1 MPDNLQLILH
11 WPVKLY
17 IMKKKSRISYQ
28 KIAFFVSG
36 IGSLVWFLIRVIPKP
51 SRAAYPCMRT
61 AAPIASG
68 FVLYL
73 LGLVSTAALFKKSRQ
88 HYLRSRYLPASLFIL
103 AAMFAG
109 LLTTITADK
118 PAYANSKAFFQP
130 ANIPMG
136 TAKGINPG
144 RVVWIYD
151 PDATNADCTN
161 AYGDGWFLTKN
172 NNQEVIYQMV
182 SSAVQL
188 LTGTTTDLSAWNAIF
203 QYYNQNHGKG
213 SVKYSAGEKIL
224 IKVNATSAWSG
235 NYSTSDLSK
244 VNNGYYS
251 IAETSPQIVLAV
263 LRQLVNVV
271 GVAQSNIYVGD
282 PMKHIYNHC
291 YNLWHSEFPD
301 VKYLDHDNYSNL
313 GRVQVVQ
320 SSSPLIFYSDRGKV
334 LRSGS
339 FNDASYGSP
348 ILSDYL
354 YTVFQDVEYIIN
366 IPALKAHARAGITL
380 FAKNHMGSHCREDA
394 RHLHMGL
401 VNPDEDYGK
410 NYRTGMNLYRV
421 QVDLMGHKLLGGKEL
436 FYLLDGLW
444 AGPEAIDPP
453 NKWTSTP
460 FNNDWTSSIFA
471 SQDPVAI
478 ESVAFDFLRAEYST
492 GNSYGTYPQMNGV
505 DEYLHQAADVANWPT
520 QIIYDPENDGTPLAS
535 LGVHE
540 HWNNETEK
548 QYSRNLGTG
557 NGIELY
563 TSGNLPTGIK
573 HLPDNNNMLDLRVW
587 RSAHQVNIEG
597 VVSKNAVGEVYNL
610 LGHRVFKT
618 HLYEGNFNTFTVSSD
633 LKGIYIIMISDG
645 DKAAVQKV
653 FFH

>member
-1 MPDNLQLILH
+1 
-11 WPVKLY
+11 
-17 IMKKKSRISYQ
+17 MKKKARISYQ
-28 KIAFFVSG
+28 KMAFFVSG
-36 IGSLVWFLIRVIPKP
+36 IGSLLWFLIRVIPKP
-51 SRAAYPCMRT
+51 SRSAYPCMRT
-61 AAPIASG
+61 AAPIASS

-73 LGLVSTAALFKKSRQ
+73 LGLVSTAALFKKSKQ
-88 HYLRSRYLPASLFIL
+88 HYLQSRYLPSSLFL
-103 AAMFAG
+103 FAAMFAG

-118 PAYANSKAFFQP
+118 PAYANNQAFSQQ
-130 ANIPMG
+130 ANAPMG

-172 NNQEVIYQMV
+172 NNQDVINQMV
-182 SSAVQL
+182 SSAVQI
-188 LTGTTTDLSAWNAIF
+188 LTGATTDLSAWNAIF
-203 QYYNQNHGKG
+203 RYYNQNHGKG
-213 SVKYSAGEKIL
+213 SVSYSTGEKIL

-244 VNNGYYS
+244 VNNGYYG
-251 IAETSPQIVLAV
+251 IAETSPQVVLAV

-282 PMKHIYNHC
+282 PMKHIYIHC
-291 YNLWHSEFPD
+291 YELWHSEFPN

-320 SSSPLIFYSDRGKV
+320 SSNPLIFYSDRGAV
-334 LRSGS
+334 LRTGS
-339 FNDASYGSP
+339 FSDASSGSP

-354 YTVFQDVEYIIN
+354 YTVFQDVEYMIN

-380 FAKNHMGSHCREDA
+380 FAKNHLGSQSRDDA
-394 RHLHMGL
+394 KHLHMGL

-410 NYRTGMNLYRV
+410 NYRTGTKLYRV

-444 AGPEAIDPP
+444 AGPEAVDSP

-478 ESVAFDFLRAEYST
+478 ESVAFDFLRTEYTAS
-492 GNSYGTYPQMNGV
+492 NSYGTYPQMKGV

-520 QIIYDPENDGTPLAS
+520 GITYDPENDGTPLAS

-540 HWNNETEK
+540 HWNNETNK

-557 NGIELY
+557 DGIELY
-563 TSGNLPTGIK
+563 ASVNLPTGIK
-573 HLPDNNNMLDLRVW
+573 PLPDNNNMPDLRVW
-587 RSAHQVNIEG
+587 TSGHQVNIEG
-597 VVSKNAVGEVYNL
+597 AVSSNAFGEVYNL
-610 LGHRVFKT
+610 LGLKVFKA
-618 HLYEGNFNTFTVSSD
+618 HLGEGNFKTFTVSSA
-633 LKGIYIIMISDG
+633 LKGVYIIKISDG
-645 DKAAVQKV
+645 DKVATQKV
-653 FFH
+653 LF

>member
-1 MPDNLQLILH
+1 
-11 WPVKLY
+11 
-17 IMKKKSRISYQ
+17 
-28 KIAFFVSG
+28 
-36 IGSLVWFLIRVIPKP
+36 
-51 SRAAYPCMRT
+51 
-61 AAPIASG
+61 
-68 FVLYL
+68 
-73 LGLVSTAALFKKSRQ
+73 
-88 HYLRSRYLPASLFIL
+88 
-103 AAMFAG
+103 MFAG

-118 PAYANSKAFFQP
+118 PAYANNQAFSQQ
-130 ANIPMG
+130 ANAPMG

-172 NNQEVIYQMV
+172 NNQDVINQMV
-182 SSAVQL
+182 SSAVQI
-188 LTGTTTDLSAWNAIF
+188 LTGATTDLSAWNAIF
-203 QYYNQNHGKG
+203 RYYNQNHGKG
-213 SVKYSAGEKIL
+213 SVSYSTGEKIL

-244 VNNGYYS
+244 VNNGYYG
-251 IAETSPQIVLAV
+251 IAETSPQVVLAV

-282 PMKHIYNHC
+282 PMKHIYIHC
-291 YNLWHSEFPD
+291 YELWHSEFPN

-320 SSSPLIFYSDRGKV
+320 SSNPLIFYSDRGAV
-334 LRSGS
+334 LRTGS
-339 FNDASYGSP
+339 FSDASSGSP

-354 YTVFQDVEYIIN
+354 YTVFQDVEYMIN

-380 FAKNHMGSHCREDA
+380 FAKNHLGSQSRDDA
-394 RHLHMGL
+394 KHLHMGL

-410 NYRTGMNLYRV
+410 NYRTGTKLYRV

-444 AGPEAIDPP
+444 AGPEAVDSP

-478 ESVAFDFLRAEYST
+478 ESVAFDFLRTEYTAS
-492 GNSYGTYPQMNGV
+492 NSYGTYPQMKGV

-520 QIIYDPENDGTPLAS
+520 GITYDPENDGTPLAS

-540 HWNNETEK
+540 HWNNETNK

-557 NGIELY
+557 DGIELY
-563 TSGNLPTGIK
+563 ASVNLPTGIK
-573 HLPDNNNMLDLRVW
+573 PLPDNNNMPDLRVW
-587 RSAHQVNIEG
+587 TSGHQVNIEG
-597 VVSKNAVGEVYNL
+597 AVSSNAFGEVYNL
-610 LGHRVFKT
+610 LGLKVFKA
-618 HLYEGNFNTFTVSSD
+618 HLGEGNFKTFTVSSA
-633 LKGIYIIMISDG
+633 LKGVYIIKISDG
-645 DKAAVQKV
+645 DKVATQKV
-653 FFH
+653 LF

>member
-1 MPDNLQLILH
+1 
-11 WPVKLY
+11 
-17 IMKKKSRISYQ
+17 MKKKARISYQ
-28 KIAFFVSG
+28 KMAFFVSG
-36 IGSLVWFLIRVIPKP
+36 IGSLLWFLIRVIPKP
-51 SRAAYPCMRT
+51 SRSAYPCMRT
-61 AAPIASG
+61 AAPIASS

-73 LGLVSTAALFKKSRQ
+73 LGLVSTAALFKKSKQ
-88 HYLRSRYLPASLFIL
+88 HYLQSRYLPSSLFL
-103 AAMFAG
+103 FAAMFAG

-118 PAYANSKAFFQP
+118 PAYANNQAFSQQ
-130 ANIPMG
+130 ANAPMG

-172 NNQEVIYQMV
+172 NNQDVINQMV
-182 SSAVQL
+182 SSAVQI
-188 LTGTTTDLSAWNAIF
+188 LTGATTDLSAWNAIF
-203 QYYNQNHGKG
+203 RYYNQNHGKG
-213 SVKYSAGEKIL
+213 SVSYSTGEKIL

-244 VNNGYYS
+244 VNNGYYG
-251 IAETSPQIVLAV
+251 IAETSPQVVLAV

-282 PMKHIYNHC
+282 PMKHIYIHC
-291 YNLWHSEFPD
+291 YELWHSEFPN

-320 SSSPLIFYSDRGKV
+320 SSNPLIFYSDRGAV
-334 LRSGS
+334 LRTGS
-339 FNDASYGSP
+339 FSDASSGSP

-354 YTVFQDVEYIIN
+354 YTVFQDVEYMIN

-380 FAKNHMGSHCREDA
+380 FAKNHLGSQSRDDA
-394 RHLHMGL
+394 KHLHMGL

-410 NYRTGMNLYRV
+410 NYRTGTKLYRV

-444 AGPEAIDPP
+444 AGPEAVDSP

-478 ESVAFDFLRAEYST
+478 ESVAFDFLRTEYTAS
-492 GNSYGTYPQMNGV
+492 NSYGTYPQMKGV

-520 QIIYDPENDGTPLAS
+520 GITYDPENDGTPLAS

-540 HWNNETEK
+540 HWNNETNK

-557 NGIELY
+557 DGIELY
-563 TSGNLPTGIK
+563 ASVNLPTGIK
-573 HLPDNNNMLDLRVW
+573 PLPDNNNMPDLRVW
-587 RSAHQVNIEG
+587 TSGHQVNIEG
-597 VVSKNAVGEVYNL
+597 AVSSNAFGEVYNL
-610 LGHRVFKT
+610 LGLKVFKA
-618 HLYEGNFNTFTVSSD
+618 HLGEGNFKTFTVSSA
-633 LKGIYIIMISDG
+633 LKGVYIIKISDG
-645 DKAAVQKV
+645 DKVATQNVL
-653 FFH
+653 F